1 MNPGSQYPG
10 YVDYLHSV
18 SGNNA
23 QGNFPYE
30 SFPYSLNLG
39 ASQIPHFSSQQT
51 EAPSQPDNPPVET
64 PVERMVRKKWNLVD
78 DEVLISAWLI
88 TSKDAVVGTEQK
100 LRNFW
105 KRVGHYFSAA
115 HHEKRD
121 GEHCKQRWHK
131 INGDTNKYCAAYAA
145 AERLQSSGQNDNDLV
160 KKAHEIYFAD
170 HGSKFTL
177 DHAWC
182 LLRYEQKWLSLNTP
196 KSGGEKRKT
205 GEVGSQASSSNVGEE
220 EPRPEEDCTGRTSLT
235 PLQKCTATIRQLAYG
250 AAADSVDEYIR
261 LGESTARKCLH
272 KFAAGIITLF
282 GDEYLRTSNARGSA
296 KTTTYR
302 RTTWIS
308 GDVWE
313 HRLYVLGVEELPHSL
328 ERNVLTRNRKTDNC
342 VGGGSFV

>member
-220 EPRPEEDCTGRTSLT
+220 EPRPEGIKAAKARRNSRKGMAVEDFKSVHELKMEDLNFITIVLSYKNQKIDNAVMFMRDTGKKATPCFGMIILPTIQLT
-235 PLQKCTATIRQLAYG
+235 LPLFS
-250 AAADSVDEYIR
+250 ADGFE
-261 LGESTARKCLH
+261 
-272 KFAAGIITLF
+272 
-282 GDEYLRTSNARGSA
+282 
-296 KTTTYR
+296 
-302 RTTWIS
+302 
-308 GDVWE
+308 
-313 HRLYVLGVEELPHSL
+313 
-328 ERNVLTRNRKTDNC
+328 
-342 VGGGSFV
+342 